1 MSELKI
7 HGVSAGYGRETV
19 LDDVGLTVAEGTTT
33 AVLGGSGSGK
43 TTLLRVVAGFLRPG
57 SGTVTVGGRTVAGDG
72 TWLPPERRGVGYVR
86 QDGALFP
93 HLSVAGNI
101 AFGLPW
107 PRRRHHDRVLE
118 LLDLVGLPAA
128 IAERHPDQLSGGQ
141 QQRVALAR
149 ALAPRPGLILLDE
162 PFSSLDTALRA
173 ATREATARALR
184 ATGAT
189 VVLVTHD
196 QDEALSFADEVA
208 ILKAG
213 RFRQVASP
221 RTVYR
226 EPVDAEVAEFLG
238 DALLIAGSA
247 ADGRVTCRLG
257 TLPVHGS
264 AAGDVD
270 SDIAGDVDVMIRP
283 EQLTLTRPGA
293 GELDAVVRG
302 VAYFGH
308 DAVVELDPA
317 GDTSGG
323 EPRDLLRSRVLG
335 VDAPA
340 PGELVGVS
348 VAGRVRAF
356 PRARGSRA
364 FALRTGLHGTGLHGT
379 GLYGEVLA
387 GEHSRPAGLQP
398 GDRDPE
404 G

>member
-1 MSELKI
+1 
-7 HGVSAGYGRETV
+7 
-19 LDDVGLTVAEGTTT
+19 
-33 AVLGGSGSGK
+33 
-43 TTLLRVVAGFLRPG
+43 
-57 SGTVTVGGRTVAGDG
+57 
-72 TWLPPERRGVGYVR
+72 
-86 QDGALFP
+86 
-93 HLSVAGNI
+93 
-101 AFGLPW
+101 
-107 PRRRHHDRVLE
+107 VLE

-162 PFSSLDTALRA
+162 PFSSLDSALRT

-238 DALLIAGSA
+238 DALLLAGRA
-247 ADGRVTCRLG
+247 ADGTVTCRLG
-257 TLPVHGS
+257 TLAVHGS
-264 AAGDVD
+264 VTGDVGGEID
-270 SDIAGDVDVMIRP
+270 GEIDGDVDVMIRP
-283 EQLTLTRPGA
+283 EQLTLTRAGA
-293 GELDAVVRG
+293 GELDAVVRD

-308 DAVVELDPA
+308 DAVVELDVA
-317 GDTSGG
+317 RLDVADG
-323 EPRDLLRSRVLG
+323 ESQEPLRSRVLG

-340 PGELVGVS
+340 PGELVGVR
-348 VAGRVRAF
+348 VVGPVRAF
-356 PRARGSRA
+356 ARAGNSRDVVEA
-364 FALRTGLHGTGLHGT
+364 RQ
-379 GLYGEVLA
+379 
-387 GEHSRPAGLQP
+387 R
-398 GDRDPE
+398 
-404 G
+404 

>member
-7 HGVSAGYGRETV
+7 HGVSAGYGRDTV
-19 LDDVGLTVAEGTTT
+19 LDDVALTVTEGATT

-43 TTLLRVVAGFLRPG
+43 TTLLRVVAGFLRP
-57 SGTVTVGGRTVAGDG
+57 SAGTVMVGGRTVAGPG

-107 PRRRHHDRVLE
+107 PRQRHHDRVLE

-128 IAERHPDQLSGGQ
+128 IADRHPHQLSGGQ

-162 PFSSLDTALRA
+162 PFSSLDTALRT

-196 QDEALSFADEVA
+196 QGEALSFADEVA
-208 ILKAG
+208 ILRAG

-238 DALLIAGSA
+238 DALLVPGSA
-247 ADGRVTCRLG
+247 ADGSVTCRLG
-257 TLPVHGS
+257 TLPTAHGS
-264 AAGDVD
+264 D
-270 SDIAGDVDVMIRP
+270 GDVDVMIRP
-283 EQLTLTRPGA
+283 EQLALTRPGA
-293 GELDAVVRG
+293 GELDAVVRD

-308 DAVVELDPA
+308 DAVVELDI
-317 GDTSGG
+317 TGG

-348 VAGRVRAF
+348 VVGPVRTFARVLSTRDGRRSDSLGV
-356 PRARGSRA
+356 G
-364 FALRTGLHGTGLHGT
+364 
-379 GLYGEVLA
+379 
-387 GEHSRPAGLQP
+387 
-398 GDRDPE
+398 
-404 G
+404 

>member
-7 HGVSAGYGRETV
+7 LGVSAGYGRETV
-19 LDDVGLTVAEGTTT
+19 LEDVDLTVAEGTTT

-43 TTLLRVVAGFLRPG
+43 TTLLRAVAGFLRPG
-57 SGTVTVGGRTVAGDG
+57 SGTITVGGKAVAGPG
-72 TWLPPERRGVGYVR
+72 TWVPPERRGVGYVR

-128 IAERHPDQLSGGQ
+128 IAERHPAQLSGGQ

-162 PFSSLDTALRA
+162 PFSSLDTALRT
-173 ATREATARALR
+173 ATREATAQALR
-184 ATGAT
+184 AAGAT
-189 VVLVTHD
+189 TILVTHD
-196 QDEALSFADEVA
+196 QGEALSFADEVA
-208 ILKAG
+208 ILQAG
-213 RFRQVASP
+213 RFRQVDSP

-247 ADGRVTCRLG
+247 ADGSVTCRLG
-257 TLPVHGS
+257 TLPAHGYAS
-264 AAGDVD
+264 
-270 SDIAGDVDVMIRP
+270 GDVDVMIRP

-293 GELDAVVRG
+293 GGLDAVVRD

-308 DAVVELDPA
+308 DAVVELDP
-317 GDTSGG
+317 GDDS
-323 EPRDLLRSRVLG
+323 RDPLRSRVLG

-340 PGELVGVS
+340 LGELVGVS
-348 VAGRVRAF
+348 VVGRVRTY
-356 PRARGSRA
+356 PR
-364 FALRTGLHGTGLHGT
+364 
-379 GLYGEVLA
+379 VL
-387 GEHSRPAGLQP
+387 G
-398 GDRDPE
+398 
-404 G
+404 

>member
-1 MSELKI
+1 MSELRLR
-7 HGVSAGYGRETV
+7 GVSAGYGRETV
-19 LDDVGLTVAEGTTT
+19 LEDVELTVAEGTTT

-43 TTLLRVVAGFLRPG
+43 TTLLRAIAGFLRPG
-57 SGTVTVGGRTVAGDG
+57 SGTVTVGGRTVAGPG
-72 TWLPPERRGVGYVR
+72 AWVPPERRGVGYVR

-128 IAERHPDQLSGGQ
+128 VADRHPDQLSGGQ

-173 ATREATARALR
+173 TTREATARALR

-189 VVLVTHD
+189 TILVTHD

-213 RFRQVASP
+213 RFRQVDSP

-238 DALLIAGSA
+238 DALLVAGSA
-247 ADGRVTCRLG
+247 AGGSVTCRLG
-257 TLPVHGS
+257 TLPADGS
-264 AAGDVD
+264 A
-270 SDIAGDVDVMIRP
+270 AGDVDVMIRP
-283 EQLTLTRPGA
+283 EQLTLTPPGA
-293 GELDAVVRG
+293 GQLDAVVRD

-308 DAVVELDPA
+308 DALIELHPTGDESRDP
-317 GDTSGG
+317 
-323 EPRDLLRSRVLG
+323 LRSRVLG

-340 PGELVGVS
+340 PGELVGVR
-348 VAGRVRAF
+348 VVGRVRTY
-356 PRARGSRA
+356 PRAPRSRDVVA
-364 FALRTGLHGTGLHGT
+364 ALHGG
-379 GLYGEVLA
+379 VLA
-387 GEHSRPAGLQP
+387 DEHGRPPGLEAR
-398 GDRDPE
+398 DRDPE

>member
-7 HGVSAGYGRETV
+7 LGLSAGYGRETV
-19 LDDVGLTVAEGTTT
+19 LEDVDLTVAEGATT

-43 TTLLRVVAGFLRPG
+43 TTLLRAVAGFLRPG
-57 SGTVTVGGRTVAGDG
+57 SGTVTVGGRTVAGPG
-72 TWLPPERRGVGYVR
+72 TWVPPERRGVGYVR

-93 HLSVAGNI
+93 HVSVAGNI

-128 IAERHPDQLSGGQ
+128 IADRHPHQLSGGQ

-184 ATGAT
+184 AAGAT
-189 VVLVTHD
+189 TVLVTHD

-208 ILKAG
+208 ILTAG

-247 ADGRVTCRLG
+247 AKGSVTCRLG
-257 TLPVHGS
+257 TLAVHGP
-264 AAGDVD
+264 AAD
-270 SDIAGDVDVMIRP
+270 GDVDVMIRP

-293 GELDAVVRG
+293 GHLDAVVRD
-302 VAYFGH
+302 VDYFGH
-308 DAVVELDPA
+308 DALVELDTA
-317 GDTSGG
+317 ADES
-323 EPRDLLRSRVLG
+323 RDLLRSRVLG
-335 VDAPA
+335 LDAPA

-348 VAGRVRAF
+348 VVGPVRTF
-356 PRARGSRA
+356 PRGLRA
-364 FALRTGLHGTGLHGT
+364 GPVRTRPGT
-379 GLYGEVLA
+379 A
-387 GEHSRPAGLQP
+387 AS
-398 GDRDPE
+398 
-404 G
+404 